1 MTILDHNRLLL
12 TEVGDALTTHVMIAP
27 TIDQSESATLHE
39 EEEERAEI
47 NTPDSLWGET
57 ALTAASDRGRLSVC
71 RLLLDQGAAVERGNR
86 RGVVPLFS
94 AVRQGHWQVVELLLN
109 HGAEVNMADQQG
121 RTALMTAASEGH
133 LATAQ
138 LLLEHGASL
147 DQTDREGLTA
157 LSWACLKG
165 QLPLVRVLV
174 ERGGATTHVDRS
186 GRTPLDLAAFYGD
199 PEVVQYL
206 VDHGALVE
214 HVDCSGMRPLDRA
227 VGCRNTSVV
236 VALLKKG
243 AKIGHQTLTTCRQG
257 PATWAMA
264 TSKPDILMV
273 LLSKLIQEG
282 DRLYKQGKVREAA
295 QSYQSALQK
304 FPGDELKTFRP
315 LRVCVLL
322 NLSRCRRKMND
333 FGLAEE
339 FATRALELKAKSYE
353 AFYARARAKRS
364 SRQFHA
370 ALEDLIEASR
380 LCPSNRE
387 IQRLLTRVEEECRQ
401 VARQQVPPHPP
412 SHLYY
417 RQHQAT
423 PTNEAGFQS
432 LDIHCHPG
440 VPSPSS
446 LPRPHL
452 YRHLPSPTHSPSSSS
467 SSPSHPA
474 PPPPS
479 SSHPRFSPPTSPLRR
494 RQRASPTSESGPG
507 LTGVGP
513 AALHQHPH
521 SASPHHQS
529 DQYHQS
535 QGALQHHHLSSQRS
549 FQNQNPVQGQ
559 WLQPAK
565 VQIVRTS
572 QPSSSAHSSAVLGS
586 SVYSHIAHLP
596 PDLAELVE
604 GVYPRSLD
612 VPPSLQVQA
621 SLSSGASYPQDDLD
635 VDLVHESRPSSAYG
649 RGAGGE
655 RAGLNRFGHAPQIS
669 RSRSTAAY
677 YPVEV
682 TEATLGSR
690 DNPPSSHDHHHH
702 LQGGLRR
709 PLSAHPSSSSSSSS
723 SPSSFAP
730 PPRTLMHSQSVSLR
744 FPPSGS
750 SLAGGQPANLGPGF
764 RASASTQHMDLP
776 LDLAYEGG
784 VTGYRDDLFPV
795 SPPQSDMRMLGGGT
809 YPGEALRSSRN
820 TPFMG
825 VIDKTARV
833 NQQQAPPTSSSCP
846 APSRSW
852 AVSSLDTV
860 VTSPSKTPSNHGGY
874 SQPQPSSIAY
884 YNRTNNA
891 HNGHLLPD
899 DQLDCYQVLP
909 GNGPHGNGSGRVAGQ
924 NPTFPDVKLARTL
937 PVTHTYSDRQP
948 DRQTGPTSPIKPK
961 RPFVESNV

>member
-1 MTILDHNRLLL
+1 
-12 TEVGDALTTHVMIAP
+12 
-27 TIDQSESATLHE
+27 
-39 EEEERAEI
+39 
-47 NTPDSLWGET
+47 
-57 ALTAASDRGRLSVC
+57 
-71 RLLLDQGAAVERGNR
+71 
-86 RGVVPLFS
+86 
-94 AVRQGHWQVVELLLN
+94 
-109 HGAEVNMADQQG
+109 
-121 RTALMTAASEGH
+121 
-133 LATAQ
+133 
-138 LLLEHGASL
+138 
-147 DQTDREGLTA
+147 
-157 LSWACLKG
+157 
-165 QLPLVRVLV
+165 
-174 ERGGATTHVDRS
+174 
-186 GRTPLDLAAFYGD
+186 
-199 PEVVQYL
+199 VQYL

-243 AKIGHQTLTTCRQG
+243 AKIGYHTLTTCRQG

-401 VARQQVPPHPP
+401 VARQQVPPHPS

-423 PTNEAGFQS
+423 PTNEAGCGDLGLLQVQEGEEEEEEDEEEEEEEGKAGYEEGDAPPHSSPSLSFSSHPLPPPVPS
-432 LDIHCHPG
+432 LDAHCHPG

-452 YRHLPSPTHSPSSSS
+452 YRRLPSPTHPSPSSSSS
-467 SSPSHPA
+467 SSPSHP
-474 PPPPS
+474 PPPPPPPSSS
-479 SSHPRFSPPTSPLRR
+479 SSHPRFSPPTSPLWRQ
-494 RQRASPTSESGPG
+494 QRASPTSESGPG
-507 LTGVGP
+507 LTGAGP
-513 AALHQHPH
+513 GLTGAGPGLTGAGPGALRHHPR
-521 SASPHHQS
+521 SASPHRQS
-529 DQYHQS
+529 DRYHQS
-535 QGALQHHHLSSQRS
+535 QGALQHHHLSGQRS

-565 VQIVRTS
+565 VQIVRTG
-572 QPSSSAHSSAVLGS
+572 QPSSSAHSGAVLGS
-586 SVYSHIAHLP
+586 SVYSRLAHLP

-604 GVYPRSLD
+604 GVYPRSPD
-612 VPPSLQVQA
+612 APPGLQVQA
-621 SLSSGASYPQDDLD
+621 SLTSGASYPQDDLD
-635 VDLVHESRPSSAYG
+635 VDSVHESRPSSAYG

-655 RAGLNRFGHAPQIS
+655 RAGPNRFGPAPQIS

-690 DNPPSSHDHHHH
+690 DNPPSSHDDHHH

-833 NQQQAPPTSSSCP
+833 NQQQAPPASSSCP

-860 VTSPSKTPSNHGGY
+860 VTSPSKTPSSHGGC

-891 HNGHLLPD
+891 HNGHLPPD
-899 DQLDCYQVLP
+899 DQLGCYQASP